1 MSGRILSGNN
11 FMMNELMD
19 MIQVGCEES
28 ISAADEARMEHERG
42 EREREREESWADL
55 VAIHGPLMTDAAWK
69 LYLAEYGDYLD
80 MAWKD

>member
-1 MSGRILSGNN
+1 
-11 FMMNELMD
+11 MMNELMD

-42 EREREREESWADL
+42 EREREERERKESWADL
-55 VAIHGPLMTDAAWK
+55 VAIHGPLMTDAEWK
-69 LYLAEYGDYLD
+69 NFVAEYGVYLD